1 MAKSRNNVVTH
12 GLSGKVGNMLVFK
25 QLNGNTIVSNR
36 PRKSGKPA
44 SDKQVAQTQRFA
56 QAIIYAKAAMSVP
69 EIKLAYAAATT
80 MGITP
85 FNVAM
90 ADKMKAPEIQE
101 VNVVAYTGKIGDVI
115 VVKATDDFKVTQV
128 TVEIQHP
135 DGSLVEKGDAVL
147 SETGLE
153 WQYKAV
159 NANNAVQGCKVIAR
173 AMDLPGNVTELEQ
186 LVA

>member
-25 QLNGNTIVSNR
+25 QLNGNTIVANP
-36 PRKSGKPA
+36 PRKNNRQLSE
-44 SDKQVAQTQRFA
+44 KQAAHTQRFA
-56 QAIIYAKAAMSVP
+56 EAIIYAKAAMSIP
-69 EIKLAYAAATT
+69 ETKLAYAAVTT
-80 MGITP
+80 VGITP

-90 ADKMKAPEIQE
+90 ADKMRAPEIQE
-101 VNVVAYTGKIGDVI
+101 VNLDAYTGKPSDVI

-128 TVEIQHP
+128 TVEIQHA
-135 DGSLVEKGDAVL
+135 DGSLVEKGDAVF

-159 NANNAVQGCKVIAR
+159 SNNNAVQGCKVIAR

-186 LVA
+186 LMA